1 MGLWDVYHLLTRFRI
16 EKNKD
21 IHIMFAQTNRVKEVS
36 PWPIG
41 SGQDL
46 MGSSY
51 EPPEKSNINLEN
63 STNTSCL

>member
-1 MGLWDVYHLLTRFRI
+1 MGCLPSTNPFSDW
-16 EKNKD
+16 KNKD

>member
-1 MGLWDVYHLLTRFRI
+1 MGLWDVYHLLTCFRI

-51 EPPEKSNINLEN
+51 EPPWKV
-63 STNTSCL
+63 

>member
-1 MGLWDVYHLLTRFRI
+1 MGLWDVYHLLTCFRI

-51 EPPEKSNINLEN
+51 EPPLKSL
-63 STNTSCL
+63 TSI